1 MSMQM
6 NVIWSNEYDVIENL
20 EKEIR
25 ENPDDF
31 VAGYTKDDD
40 FWAIACQLNDDYL
53 DDERANLNIDVGEE
67 IIIIADLGLWDGRHQ
82 GYKLL
87 HKTNIA
93 DCLTG
98 TCGDYVTWF
107 VDDRGDLM
115 CRDIHHDGTNLYTY
129 RAWKPGISHAQRSYF
144 MQKVAIGKATRKDI
158 TRYTQRIGDRIANV
172 YGWKVRK

>member
-6 NVIWSNEYDVIENL
+6 NVIWSNEYDVIEKL
-20 EKEIR
+20 EKDIK

-31 VAGYTKDDD
+31 VAGYSKDDD
-40 FWAIACQLNDDYL
+40 FWAIAAQLNDEYL
-53 DDERANLNIDVGEE
+53 DDERVNLNINVGEE

-82 GYKLL
+82 AYKLL

-115 CRDIHHDGTNLYTY
+115 CRDIHHDGTNLYLY
-129 RAWKPGISHAQRSYF
+129 RAWKFGISET
-144 MQKVAIGKATRKDI
+144 QKENFLYKVYRGKATRADI
-158 TRYTQRIGDRIANV
+158 TKYTRKIGTYVADV
-172 YGWKVRK
+172 YGWKVRR

>member
-6 NVIWSNEYDVIENL
+6 NVIWSNEYDVIESM
-20 EKEIR
+20 EKEIM
-25 ENPDDF
+25 ENPEDFGVRYKDGDDL
-31 VAGYTKDDD
+31 
-40 FWAIACQLNDDYL
+40 WATACEINAEYL
-53 DDERANLNIDVGEE
+53 GDEKANLNIDVSEE

-82 GYKLL
+82 AYKLL

-93 DCLTG
+93 DCFCG

-129 RAWKPGISHAQRSYF
+129 RAWKPGVTPVQRMHF
-144 MQKVAIGKATRKDI
+144 LFKVQSGKATRKDI
-158 TRYTQRIGDRIANV
+158 TRYTQRIGDRVADV

>member
-1 MSMQM
+1 MSMKM
-6 NVIWSNEYDVIENL
+6 NVIWSSEYDTIEKL
-20 EKEIR
+20 EKDIR

-31 VAGYTKDDD
+31 VAGYSKDDD

-53 DDERANLNIDVGEE
+53 DDERANLNIDVGED

-87 HKTNIA
+87 HSTNIA

-115 CRDIHHDGTNLYTY
+115 CRDCHHDGTNLYLY
-129 RAWKPGISHAQRSYF
+129 RAWKPGVGIIAQDNF
-144 MQKVAIGKATRKDI
+144 LEKVRYGKATRKDI
-158 TRYTQRIGDRIANV
+158 TRYTRKIGTYVADV

>member
-1 MSMQM
+1 MEMHT
-6 NVIWSNEYDVIENL
+6 IWSNDYDVIESL
-20 EKEIR
+20 EKEIM
-25 ENPDDF
+25 ENPEDFGVRYKDGDDLWE
-31 VAGYTKDDD
+31 T
-40 FWAIACQLNDDYL
+40 ACEINAEYL
-53 DDERANLNIDVGEE
+53 GDEKANLNIDVGEE

-82 GYKLL
+82 AYKLL
-87 HKTNIA
+87 HKMNIA

-115 CRDIHHDGTNLYTY
+115 CRDCHHDGTNLYTY
-129 RAWKPGISHAQRSYF
+129 RAWKPGISYAQRSYF

-158 TRYTQRIGDRIANV
+158 TRYTQRIGDRVADV

>member
-6 NVIWSNEYDVIENL
+6 NVIWSNEYDVIEGL
-20 EKEIR
+20 EKEIM
-25 ENPDDF
+25 ENPEDFGVRYKDGDDL
-31 VAGYTKDDD
+31 
-40 FWAIACQLNDDYL
+40 WATACEINAEYL
-53 DDERANLNIDVGEE
+53 GDEKANLNIDVGEE

-93 DCLTG
+93 DCFCE

-129 RAWKPGISHAQRSYF
+129 RAWKPEISYAQRSYF
-144 MQKVAIGKATRKDI
+144 MQKIAIGKATRKDI
-158 TRYTQRIGDRIANV
+158 TRYTQRIGDRVADV

>member
-6 NVIWSNEYDVIENL
+6 NVIWSNEYDVIESM
-20 EKEIR
+20 EKEIM
-25 ENPDDF
+25 ENPEDFGVRYKDGDDL
-31 VAGYTKDDD
+31 
-40 FWAIACQLNDDYL
+40 WATACEINAEYL
-53 DDERANLNIDVGEE
+53 GDEKANLNIDVSEE

-82 GYKLL
+82 AYKIL

-115 CRDIHHDGTNLYTY
+115 CRDCHHDGTNLYTY
-129 RAWKPGISHAQRSYF
+129 RAWKPEISHAQRSYF

-158 TRYTQRIGDRIANV
+158 TRYTQRIGDRVADV